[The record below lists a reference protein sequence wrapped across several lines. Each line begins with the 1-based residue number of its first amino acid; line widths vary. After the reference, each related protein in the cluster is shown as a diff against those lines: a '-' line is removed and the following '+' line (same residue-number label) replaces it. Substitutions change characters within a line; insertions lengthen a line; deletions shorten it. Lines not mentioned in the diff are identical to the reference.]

1 MTISAQW
8 QKILWLLALLGL
20 AALAGGCAA
29 ASQIPLATIIGS
41 PNASS
46 LEIHENTETK
56 LQDGNFIVIRTN
68 VVGQSSGFSLFGILT
83 LVPARFTKAMTRLY
97 AHAEMQP
104 GRAQTL
110 ANVITESDST
120 YLILFSI
127 PRTSISAD
135 IIEFIPMAVP
145 SAPAR
150 PPPDL
155 PKPKTE

>member
-1 MTISAQW
+1 
-8 QKILWLLALLGL
+8 
-20 AALAGGCAA
+20 
-29 ASQIPLATIIGS
+29 
-41 PNASS
+41 
-46 LEIHENTETK
+46 